1 MLDYVE
7 VGKRIRRARTEKRI
21 TQEKFAELI
30 GVSTGYISQIESGLK
45 CFNLKRFKQ
54 AGVIFDKPVSYFI
67 EGSAC
72 EDEDSLREIV
82 GILTNA
88 NKEQINIVKK
98 IVQAIVD

>member
-1 MLDYVE
+1 MNYSII
-7 VGKRIRRARTEKRI
+7 GARIRQARKEKSM
-21 TQEKFAELI
+21 TQEEFAEKMGI
-30 GVSTGYISQIESGLK
+30 SVGYVNQVETGKK